1 MKTRTTP
8 SMLIALLLASLT
20 LGVTNAQADP
30 VPLSHHRGQDSW
42 PSVGVATGQT
52 ARVTTANTGEREM
65 SLTGVFLDPSD
76 VVLGQF
82 NFVIQ
87 PGNMMSFDLNA
98 DDITRENNRI
108 QIRVVIS
115 SDTRNRDNLRD
126 LVTSFEVFENDTGK
140 TTVVLGRNDGFLQQI
155 P

>member
-20 LGVTNAQADP
+20 LGVTNAQADR
-30 VPLSHHRGQDSW
+30 VPLTHHRGGDAW
-42 PSVGVATGQT
+42 PSIGVTGGQT
-52 ARVTTANTGEREM
+52 ARVTTANAGEREM
-65 SLTGVFLDPSD
+65 SLTGVFLDPSN

-108 QIRVVIS
+108 QIRVVIFP
-115 SDTRNRDNLRD
+115 DTHNRDDLRD

-140 TTVVLGRNDGFLQQI
+140 TTIVLGRNDGQVQG

>member
-1 MKTRTTP
+1 MKTRTTL

-20 LGVTNAQADP
+20 LGVTNAQAGP

-42 PSVGVATGQT
+42 PSVGITFGQT

-65 SLTGVFLDPSD
+65 SVVGVFLDDSSQ
-76 VVLGQF
+76 VLREF
-82 NFVIQ
+82 NVVIQ

-108 QIRVVIS
+108 QIHVVIS

-126 LVTSFEVFENDTGK
+126 LVTSMEVFDNNTGQ
-140 TTVVLGRNDGFLQQI
+140 TRIFLGRDDGTLQQ
-155 P
+155 

>member
-42 PSVGVATGQT
+42 PSVGITYGQT

-65 SLTGVFLDPSD
+65 SVVGVFLDDSTPSQ
-76 VVLGQF
+76 VLGQF
-82 NFVIQ
+82 NVVIQ
-87 PGNMMSFDLNA
+87 PGNFDLNA
-98 DDITRENNRI
+98 DDITRKRNRI

-115 SDTRNRDNLRD
+115 SDNRNRDNLRD
-126 LVTSFEVFENDTGK
+126 LVTSIEVFENDTGK
-140 TTVVLGRNDGFLQQI
+140 TTVFIGRNDGFLQQW